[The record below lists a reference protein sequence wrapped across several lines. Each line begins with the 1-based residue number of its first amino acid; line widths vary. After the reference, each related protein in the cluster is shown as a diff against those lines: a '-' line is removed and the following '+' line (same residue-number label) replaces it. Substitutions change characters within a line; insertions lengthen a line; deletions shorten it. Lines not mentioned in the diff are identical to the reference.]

1 MTQKLRLFVPILFLI
16 ISACGPEHK
25 PVSRPLSPRITSN
38 IQQFSVQIPQDDS
51 HFIGAW
57 SGSQFDGATYRSLL
71 SGGGSL
77 VFDLPES
84 ATLLLK
90 IRLRAETPCQ
100 LNIFL
105 NDHPLKTIP
114 LSLSPPR
121 ESRLLLPKKL
131 LLAGRNR
138 IRFFPDTLA
147 KIRFYGISFSPAR
160 TREETQ
166 PQSPLLQLPARLHY
180 RVRTGGG
187 ALVLRFSEAIPKIT
201 VNISGGNLSA
211 RRRTWTNRSEI
222 RIEISSE
229 SNRFRHISV
238 ELQGAPVTIRILE
251 STRTIPSPE
260 TNSLSGKA
268 LIARAASSRMNVLI
282 ILLDSARADRL
293 SCYGYH
299 RKTTPHID
307 RLARQ
312 GLRFSNA
319 WSEAAYTLASTAT
332 LFSGLAP
339 DQHNAVSNYYGG
351 LNQRITTMAEA
362 FQQAGYFTAAVSAI
376 PYCGRAFQM
385 DQGFVIFNEL
395 FTENPQPMAEEFPS
409 HFREIVQ
416 KARKAGK
423 PSFTYPHVR
432 EPHIDYLMKPPWR
445 GTFQSIS
452 SSRPDPEFQK
462 RLKEIYFGRG
472 IHARGKY
479 SPQDIR
485 LLNDVYDEN
494 LLSADA
500 IIGQLLEILTRNDI
514 SDQTLVIVLGDHGE
528 GLYEHGQI
536 GHNTVI
542 HPEGLHI
549 PLVMAI
555 PGGKAGGKI
564 NSHPVFSSDLTA
576 TLMREFTGNLPA
588 PLKGKGLFQ
597 TRPIPA
603 IVSRTIFFS
612 QYHLNWS
619 IMEYPFQA
627 IISGHGERRSIQ
639 VFNLRKDPRALQPI
653 HDPDGDAYFL
663 NRLQDVLK
671 NRRLI
676 GMDPTASRIRE
687 KEVRSLKSL
696 GYL

>member
-1 MTQKLRLFVPILFLI
+1 
-16 ISACGPEHK
+16 
-25 PVSRPLSPRITSN
+25 
-38 IQQFSVQIPQDDS
+38 
-51 HFIGAW
+51 
-57 SGSQFDGATYRSLL
+57 
-71 SGGGSL
+71 
-77 VFDLPES
+77 
-84 ATLLLK
+84 
-90 IRLRAETPCQ
+90 
-100 LNIFL
+100 
-105 NDHPLKTIP
+105 
-114 LSLSPPR
+114 
-121 ESRLLLPKKL
+121 
-131 LLAGRNR
+131 
-138 IRFFPDTLA
+138 
-147 KIRFYGISFSPAR
+147 
-160 TREETQ
+160 
-166 PQSPLLQLPARLHY
+166 
-180 RVRTGGG
+180 
-187 ALVLRFSEAIPKIT
+187 
-201 VNISGGNLSA
+201 
-211 RRRTWTNRSEI
+211 
-222 RIEISSE
+222 
-229 SNRFRHISV
+229 
-238 ELQGAPVTIRILE
+238 
-251 STRTIPSPE
+251 
-260 TNSLSGKA
+260 
-268 LIARAASSRMNVLI
+268 
-282 ILLDSARADRL
+282 
-293 SCYGYH
+293 
-299 RKTTPHID
+299 
-307 RLARQ
+307 
-312 GLRFSNA
+312 
-319 WSEAAYTLASTAT
+319 
-332 LFSGLAP
+332 
-339 DQHNAVSNYYGG
+339 
-351 LNQRITTMAEA
+351 
-362 FQQAGYFTAAVSAI
+362 
-376 PYCGRAFQM
+376 
-385 DQGFVIFNEL
+385 
-395 FTENPQPMAEEFPS
+395 
-409 HFREIVQ
+409 
-416 KARKAGK
+416 
-423 PSFTYPHVR
+423 
-432 EPHIDYLMKPPWR
+432 MKPPWR

-514 SDQTLVIVLGDHGE
+514 SDQTMVIVLGDHGE